1 MEDYYIRSSLKRPFQ
16 DLRMVFCGREAGKP
30 LHSWGPV
37 VRPTWI
43 IHYILDGKGIF
54 KTDAQTWHLHERQ
67 GFLIEPE
74 TQTFYQADAKE
85 PWTYCWIGFEGSMAP
100 MLVEELG
107 LGEGRSAFCCDQ
119 KEELVKIFDMIF
131 ENRRASEQNDLILE
145 SMLFMFFAVLMKSL
159 SIPAGEQAEN
169 NEYIRGAI
177 NYIRKN
183 YYLPIQISEIAGYL
197 GINRSYLSTLF
208 RKETGMSPREYLSVF
223 RLSKASEMLGIS
235 DSSIELIANSC
246 GYEDAVVF
254 SKAFKNKYG
263 LSPMQYRK
271 KEEEKRR
278 DRHKDEK

>member
-16 DLRMVFCGREAGKP
+16 DLRMVFCGREACKP

-107 LGEGRSAFCCDQ
+107 LGEG
-119 KEELVKIFDMIF
+119 
-131 ENRRASEQNDLILE
+131 NRPSVA
-145 SMLFMFFAVLMKSL
+145 
-159 SIPAGEQAEN
+159 
-169 NEYIRGAI
+169 
-177 NYIRKN
+177 IRKK
-183 YYLPIQISEIAGYL
+183 SW
-197 GINRSYLSTLF
+197 
-208 RKETGMSPREYLSVF
+208 
-223 RLSKASEMLGIS
+223 
-235 DSSIELIANSC
+235 
-246 GYEDAVVF
+246 
-254 SKAFKNKYG
+254 
-263 LSPMQYRK
+263 
-271 KEEEKRR
+271 
-278 DRHKDEK
+278 